1 LSTPTGGAS
10 SKNLTKS
17 KLNVE
22 LACAEWHGSTR
33 SSPLG
38 LESSAI
44 GTFELLDCRQST
56 RD

>member
-1 LSTPTGGAS
+1 LSTLTGGAS

-33 SSPLG
+33 SSPLA

>member
-22 LACAEWHGSTR
+22 LACAEWH
-33 SSPLG
+33 PLNA
-38 LESSAI
+38 LVAI
-44 GTFELLDCRQST
+44 NSRIVGD
-56 RD
+56 RDV